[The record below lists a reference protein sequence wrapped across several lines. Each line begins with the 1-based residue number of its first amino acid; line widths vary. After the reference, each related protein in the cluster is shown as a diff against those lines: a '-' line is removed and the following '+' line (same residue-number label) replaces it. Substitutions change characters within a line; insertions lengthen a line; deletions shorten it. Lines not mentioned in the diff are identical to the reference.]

1 MNQKDQFRLSIGLM
15 AASLGL
21 LVVFLGL
28 WLKSAYK
35 EEEQVLQKSTTQAF
49 FTSIMGIQN
58 EAFNELYGR
67 PDMFTWHDSAGQ
79 TPPPDSLMPDKR
91 ILTRHQIRFPR
102 DSNIV
107 IRVNATSSTKM
118 LPGDVQG
125 GALSLIVSMVSDT
138 LCPDTLF
145 TKENNRQ
152 VFEIVRDKLHKTMT
166 ATQYPVT
173 YKLIRLADDT
183 LPHSTAFLSGKYMD
197 SVTGD
202 SYAVELSEYQPYLL
216 KKILPEILFSA
227 LLLLT
232 ISGAFFL
239 VYRSLIQQ
247 RRLTELKNDFIN
259 NVTHELKTP
268 ITTVGVAIEAMS
280 NFNVLQNPGRT
291 QEYLDISRLELQRLS
306 ILVDKVLKMSR
317 FEQGGIDLKPEDL
330 DLKGLVD
337 EILLSMR
344 LQFERRQAK
353 VDFRTTAMEVHLQ
366 GDRTHLTSVLYNLLD
381 NALKYSLESPEIDVA
396 LEEGEEQVSLT
407 VSDKGI
413 GIPAEFQDR
422 IFDKFFRAPNGDIHN
437 TKGHGLGLSYVAKVI
452 REHRGQIRVDS
463 SPGRGTRFT
472 IQLPRVYAAG

>member
-67 PDMFTWHDSAGQ
+67 PDLFIWHDSTGKI
-79 TPPPDSLMPDKR
+79 PPPELFKSDKR
-91 ILTRHQIRFPR
+91 ILTRHQIQLPR
-102 DSNIV
+102 DSNI
-107 IRVNATSSTKM
+107 IISVNATSPAKVI
-118 LPGDVQG
+118 PGDVQG
-125 GALSLIVSMVSDT
+125 GALSLIVSMVADT
-138 LCPDTLF
+138 LCPDTILS
-145 TKENNRQ
+145 KENNRQ
-152 VFEIVRDKLHKTMT
+152 VFEIIRDKLHKTMV
-166 ATQYPVT
+166 ASAYPVA
-173 YKLIRLADDT
+173 YKLIKMDGDT
-183 LPHSTAFLSGKYMD
+183 FPANTAFLSSKYMD

-202 SYAVELSEYQPYLL
+202 SYAVELSEYQPYLM
-216 KKILPEILFSA
+216 KKILPEILFSV

-247 RRLTELKNDFIN
+247 RRLTDLKNDFIN

-330 DLKGLVD
+330 DLKSLVD
-337 EILLSMR
+337 EILLSMK
-344 LQFERRQAK
+344 LQFERHHAK
-353 VDFRTTAMEVHLQ
+353 VDFSANALEVRLQ
-366 GDRTHLTSVLYNLLD
+366 GDRTHLTSVVYNLLD
-381 NALKYSLESPEIDVA
+381 NALKYSLESPEIAVS
-396 LEEGEEQVSLT
+396 LEEEGELVSLS

-413 GIPAEFQDR
+413 GIPAEFQGK
-422 IFDKFFRAPNGDIHN
+422 IFDKFFRAPNGDVHN

-463 SPGRGTRFT
+463 SPGSGTRFT
-472 IQLPRVYAAG
+472 IQLPRIYAAG